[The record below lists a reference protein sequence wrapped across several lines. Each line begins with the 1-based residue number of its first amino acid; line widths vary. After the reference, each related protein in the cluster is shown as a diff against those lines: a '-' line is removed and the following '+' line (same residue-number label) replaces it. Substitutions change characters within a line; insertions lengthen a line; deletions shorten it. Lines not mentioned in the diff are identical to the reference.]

1 MSYIVVDISYSGV
14 MKMSEDQARY
24 PKLGKILNLIIKMQ
38 SRLSGITLND
48 IQEELEVSRRSAERL
63 RDVLIWEVP
72 SIVELETTGREKHW
86 GFSRQS
92 HLREIVTFSKD
103 EIAELESIKNKISP
117 ENEKDVLES
126 VITKLRA
133 LSKKDAAQIDDAIE
147 ILLKTEGSAVTQ
159 KPSYKIDVKILDT
172 IRQAI
177 KGNLRIKCKYD
188 GRDKILS
195 PYGIVYGANV
205 FLIGVEGKHENP
217 YVYRLHRLA
226 NVELTDQTFDKGD
239 FDIKEYANRSFGVYQ
254 NEIIK
259 VELLFSKD
267 VAEDVLNFNF
277 HPTQKVKRNEDGTVT
292 VKFKASGELEI
303 LWHLFSW
310 GDDVK
315 IISPCSLKKE
325 YIEMLENVLKVQ
337 KG

>member
-1 MSYIVVDISYSGV
+1 
-14 MKMSEDQARY
+14 MSEEQARY

-38 SRLSGITLND
+38 SRFSGITLND
-48 IQEELEVSRRSAERL
+48 IQKELEVSRRSAERL
-63 RDVLIWEVP
+63 RDVLLWEVP
-72 SIVELETTGREKHW
+72 SIVELESTGREKHW

-92 HLREIVTFSKD
+92 HLREIVSFSKD

-117 ENEKDVLES
+117 ENEKDTLES

-133 LSKKDAAQIDDAIE
+133 LSKNDMAQIDDAIE
-147 ILLKTEGSAVTQ
+147 ILLKTEGAAVTQ
-159 KPSYKIDVKILDT
+159 KPSYKIDVKILEK

-177 KGNLRIKCKYD
+177 KGDYRIKCKYD

-205 FLIGVEGKHENP
+205 FLVGVEGDHQTP
-217 YVYRLHRLA
+217 YVYRLHRITD
-226 NVELTDQTFDKGD
+226 VEVTDQTFDKGD
-239 FDIKEYANRSFGVYQ
+239 FNIKEYANRSFGVYQ

-259 VELLFSKD
+259 VELLFSAD

-277 HPTQKVKRNEDGTVT
+277 HPTQKIKQNEDGTVR
-292 VKFKASGELEI
+292 VKFNASGELAI
-303 LWHLFSW
+303 LWHLFTW
-310 GDDVK
+310 GDNVK
-315 IISPCSLKKE
+315 IISPRSLRKE
-325 YIEMLENVLKVQ
+325 YIKMLENVLESQ

>member
-1 MSYIVVDISYSGV
+1 MATDKKVE
-14 MKMSEDQARY
+14 KE
-24 PKLGKILNLIIKMQ
+24 
-38 SRLSGITLND
+38 
-48 IQEELEVSRRSAERL
+48 RSVEERL
-63 RDVLIWEVP
+63 KALFQLQTLLSEIDRIKTLRGELPNEVKD
-72 SIVELETTGREKHW
+72 LEDEIIRFQTRIQKH
-86 GFSRQS
+86 
-92 HLREIVTFSKD
+92 KD
-103 EIAELESIKNKISP
+103 EIAELESIKNRITP

-147 ILLKTEGSAVTQ
+147 ILLKTEGAAVTQ

-195 PYGIVYGANV
+195 PYGIIYGANV
-205 FLIGVEGKHENP
+205 FLIGVENDKPNP
-217 YVYRLHRLA
+217 YVYRMHRLTDL
-226 NVELTDQTFDKGD
+226 ELTEETFDKGD

-259 VELLFSKD
+259 VELLFSED

-277 HPTQKVKRNEDGTVT
+277 HPTQKVKHNEDGTVT
-292 VKFKASGELEI
+292 VKFKASGEL
-303 LWHLFSW
+303 
-310 GDDVK
+310 
-315 IISPCSLKKE
+315 
-325 YIEMLENVLKVQ
+325 
-337 KG
+337 